1 MAKRTRSPV
10 ERYHDRVAGLYD
22 TIYDGDPYW
31 EAVFRLTWRNILR
44 HLPKDHSARCL
55 DVGAGTGRWGLRL
68 ARAGYATDFLDI
80 SQNMLDQIAAK
91 LAALGKPFRHIDC
104 LRENVMVDPAAAR
117 TSAAQTTAASRTA
130 AAALAEPGALWHAS
144 IDDMTGLPAESYD
157 FIVGQGDPLNCAEK
171 PGRAFKELARLLRPG
186 GVLLLSVDNR
196 LQGIYHYFREGDVD
210 GLEEFLRTGRT
221 RWITDV
227 EEERYVLTMFTPGQI
242 RAMCRERGLELLGL
256 IGKTVLPLRRFKEL
270 LEDREKRERL
280 LKLEESLQ
288 QEEALFANAAHL
300 EFAARKPLPP
310 RA

>member
-1 MAKRTRSPV
+1 MAKRPRSPV

-44 HLPKDHSARCL
+44 HLPKNHSARCL

-68 ARAGYATDFLDI
+68 ARGGYATDFLDI

-91 LAALGKPFRHIDC
+91 LSALGRPFRHVERM
-104 LRENVMVDPAAAR
+104 REDAAQTPAAAVE
-117 TSAAQTTAASRTA
+117 
-130 AAALAEPGALWHAS
+130 LAEPGILWHAS
-144 IDDMTGLPAESYD
+144 IDDMSALPAEGYD
-157 FIVGQGDPLNCAEK
+157 FIIGQGDPLNCAEK
-171 PGRAFKELARLLRPG
+171 PGRAFKELVRLLRPG

-196 LQGIYHYFREGDVD
+196 LQGIYHYFNAGDID

-227 EEERYVLTMFTPGQI
+227 EEERYTLTMFTPGQI

-256 IGKTVLPLRRFKEL
+256 IGKTVLPLRRFKDL
-270 LEDREKRERL
+270 LHDREKRERL
-280 LKLEESLQ
+280 LKLEESLHH
-288 QEEALFANAAHL
+288 EEALFANAAHL
-300 EFAARKPLPP
+300 EFAARKQE
-310 RA
+310 RNV